1 MVKLPT
7 PGRKADIMKKSVLVV
22 FGGQSSEHIVS
33 CMSAINVIK
42 NIDTER
48 YDVTLIGITEEGKW
62 LLVDSVEQIEDES
75 WRKNTTTAI
84 LSPDAT
90 EKSVIV
96 LKDGKAEMI
105 RIDVVFPVLH
115 GLWGEDG
122 TIQAF
127 LSWQKSR
134 MSDAVCWRPAFRW
147 IKCIQNRSLT
157 TQRAPGGI

>member
-1 MVKLPT
+1 
-7 PGRKADIMKKSVLVV
+7 MKKSVLVV

-122 TIQAF
+122 TIQGIFELAKT
-127 LSWQKSR
+127 SI
-134 MSDAVCWRPAFRW
+134 RPIMPVSITAI
-147 IKCIQNRSLT
+147 IK
-157 TQRAPGGI
+157 APGITRVPLPVLPAV